1 MCPLMLSQLPP
12 SFFWWIFVPSAA
24 TDGSTIAVCNQ
35 LLGVEPGPGASCW
48 PPSAAR
54 TADRLGMEPG
64 PGWQRTRVSGSFAPA
79 AAREFFLERDKC
91 ESANALRS
99 AWVLKRSK
107 KQTMKRKGPGKV
119 RVNCTMH
126 QIVCCAL
133 ITTATLAAIIS
144 NTYTDNS

>member
-1 MCPLMLSQLPP
+1 MLSQLPP

-64 PGWQRTRVSGSFAPA
+64 PGWQRMRVSGSFAPA
-79 AAREFFLERDKC
+79 AARDFFGEGQVRVGKC
-91 ESANALRS
+91 AEECVGAKKKQKTNHEE
-99 AWVLKRSK
+99 KRSW
-107 KQTMKRKGPGKV
+107 KGK
-119 RVNCTMH
+119 
-126 QIVCCAL
+126 
-133 ITTATLAAIIS
+133 S
-144 NTYTDNS
+144 